1 MSDRNAQLAY
11 PWNAPLPVID
21 PETFGRAQPTAL
33 RQAIQSYINEDI
45 RIDARL
51 DEETVAFLTN
61 TDEGKRIN
69 SHLHHDEERRV
80 RLEKLAK
87 HKRENPPTVVS
98 EAMAELRALPSFLGN
113 VLIRDL

>member
-1 MSDRNAQLAY
+1 MSDHNAQLAY
-11 PWNAPLPVID
+11 PWNAPLQVID

-33 RQAIQSYINEDI
+33 RQVIQSYINEDI

-69 SHLHHDEERRV
+69 LHLHRDEERRI
-80 RLEKLAK
+80 RLEK
-87 HKRENPPTVVS
+87 VV
-98 EAMAELRALPSFLGN
+98 R
-113 VLIRDL
+113 